1 MAAQLAPSVHA
12 LNNPFLFADHEIRTA
27 LGDDG
32 EAWFCA
38 KDVFE
43 ALGIIWKGAKGSLT
57 NCPEKWQVVCYLQ
70 TSHGVKDAIFIS
82 EPAVYQT
89 AFISRKP
96 DAVRFTE
103 WVCEE
108 VLPAIRR
115 QGYFGTLT
123 AGQQIALRA
132 QKLKLLDKLN
142 TKDAFM
148 REAVLTSLRNVC
160 NQLGEP
166 MPDVG
171 LLGKDTD
178 QLSLEV

>member
-1 MAAQLAPSVHA
+1 MATQLTHSVHA
-12 LNNPFLFADHEIRTA
+12 LNNPFLFSDNEVRTA

-43 ALGIIWKGAKGSLT
+43 ALGIIWKGAKGSLM
-57 NCPEKWQVVCYLQ
+57 NCPEKWQVVCYVQ
-70 TSHGVKDAIFIS
+70 TSHGIKDTIFIS

-89 AFISRKP
+89 SFRSNKP
-96 DAVRFTE
+96 DAIKFTE

-115 QGYFGTLT
+115 QGYYGTLT
-123 AGQQIALRA
+123 ANQQIALRT
-132 QKLKLLDKLN
+132 QKIKLLEKLSVN
-142 TKDAFM
+142 DAFIQK
-148 REAVLTSLRNVC
+148 AVLTSLHTVC

-166 MPDVG
+166 MPEVH
-171 LLGKDTD
+171 LLGKDAKQMD
-178 QLSLEV
+178 LEV